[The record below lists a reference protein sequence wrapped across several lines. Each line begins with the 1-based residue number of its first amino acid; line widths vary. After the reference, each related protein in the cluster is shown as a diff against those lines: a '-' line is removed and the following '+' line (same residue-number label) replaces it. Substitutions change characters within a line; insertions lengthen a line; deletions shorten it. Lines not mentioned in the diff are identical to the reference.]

1 MFFTRWEFAAGKH
14 MASLLPGDDVLS
26 FELVLYGTNTVGA
39 HRFQTNSK
47 KTRTPILA
55 RSS

>member
-1 MFFTRWEFAAGKH
+1 

-55 RSS
+55 RS